1 MDLLIEGFKKAIE
14 MLLSGNPEIF
24 EITWLTL
31 RVSLT
36 SILISTFIGIPL
48 GILIGLTSFR
58 GRRLLLVLINIGMG
72 LPPVVAGLWITM
84 LLWRSGP
91 LGSFSLLYSPI
102 AIVMAQVLVSL
113 PIIIGL
119 TSSAFQQID
128 EKMLMQLKSLGATK
142 LQTISLLIKE
152 TRIAILAAV
161 IAGFGRVIAEVGAAM
176 MVGGN
181 IRGETRILTTSIVM
195 EVSKGNFDI
204 ALALSF
210 ILMTLAFIITFLLT
224 ILQQRKKSNETNYS
238 VR

>member
-1 MDLLIEGFKKAIE
+1 MDLLIEGMKKAID

-31 RVSLT
+31 RVSMT
-36 SILISTFIGIPL
+36 AILISTCIGIPL
-48 GILIGLTSFR
+48 GILIGLNSFR
-58 GRRLLLVLINIGMG
+58 GRRLLLVFINIGMG

-91 LGSFSLLYSPI
+91 LGSLSLLYSPV
-102 AIVMAQVLVSL
+102 AIIMAQVLVSL

-128 EKMLMQLKSLGATK
+128 DKMLMQIKSLGATK

-152 TRIAILAAV
+152 TRIAILAA
-161 IAGFGRVIAEVGAAM
+161 IMAGFGRVIAEVGAAM

-224 ILQQRKKSNETNYS
+224 ILQQRN
-238 VR
+238 RMQ